1 MEIVQL
7 VLPEGLDRLPAPD
20 RVFIGGGGKKLGRII
35 EAAAGRLRP
44 GGVMVA
50 NTVLIQNI
58 DAALG
63 AFTALGFETDI
74 TQVQISGGKKMPW
87 GDRLQPQN
95 PVWIITGVAPGSRPE
110 ETPIPD
116 VPPA

>member
-1 MEIVQL
+1 
-7 VLPEGLDRLPAPD
+7 
-20 RVFIGGGGKKLGRII
+20 
-35 EAAAGRLRP
+35 
-44 GGVMVA
+44 MVA

-74 TQVQISGGKKMPW
+74 THVQISGGKKMPW

-95 PVWIITGVAPGSRPE
+95 PVWIITGAAPDGRPQ
-110 ETPIPD
+110 ETPTPGT
-116 VPPA
+116 PTA